1 MSNKKPK
8 GYFKYVLA
16 VDVETSG
23 MAYAQSSDDPSY
35 NPRTGETYQVVSI
48 GLVVADAATF
58 RPVEE
63 LYLEIKWDGESTWS
77 KEAEQVHGLSKQY
90 LEEHGVDRATAVEA
104 IGNLVVSYW
113 GFDVPI
119 CLLGHNVATFDLWFF
134 KRLMRSEGVHL
145 RFGNRY
151 LDSASVGLATFGT
164 FNSDDLFAA
173 AGFPE
178 RDPSKHNALDDA
190 KMALAS
196 VRLVK
201 ELWNELVT
209 PEL

>member
-1 MSNKKPK
+1 MINKKPR
-8 GYFKYVLA
+8 GYFKHVLA

-23 MAYAQSSDDPSY
+23 MCYGTDDPSY
-35 NPRTGETYQVVSI
+35 NPKTGETYQIVSI
-48 GLVVADAATF
+48 GLVVADVATF
-58 RPVEE
+58 KPVEE
-63 LYLEIKWDGESTWS
+63 LYLEIKWDGESVWS
-77 KEAEQVHGLSKQY
+77 KEAEGVHGLTKQY
-90 LEEHGVDRATAVEA
+90 LEEHGVDRVTAVEE
-104 IGNLVVSYW
+104 IGNLVIKYW
-113 GFDVPI
+113 GPDTPI

-134 KRLMRSEGVHL
+134 KRLMRSEGIHL

-151 LDSASVGLATFGT
+151 IDSQSAGIATFGT

-190 KMALAS
+190 KMALTS
-196 VRLVK
+196 VRLIK
-201 ELWNELVT
+201 QLWNELVT